1 MIKIGNVVGS
11 GGGGRDVNVIEVNG
25 LFVEGDT
32 DGLDF

>member
-1 MIKIGNVVGS
+1 MVEIGDIVGS